1 MGRTNNNDAPRPH
14 LPPIEKIELSN
25 DHKMWR
31 LAAVIFLMLFGAAA
45 LVYALVGFMSA
56 DAGWQRIEASSSAET
71 NCSGDFVLLYN
82 IGAGDT
88 SANAEMKALT
98 SAYTNAA
105 IRAYQLYSADEG
117 FDGVHNVYYINRH
130 PNEAVEVDSAL
141 YQAFSLV
148 QRHENRSLYLA
159 PVYCV
164 FNNIFYCDTDAELA
178 DFDPLLNDGL
188 RADFAVMAAYG
199 RDCACVDLR
208 LLGDDR
214 VMLYVSDEYLAYAE
228 AEGIE
233 DFIDFYW
240 MKNAF
245 IVDYLAEALILEGY
259 TFGAISSYDGFV
271 RNLDNVSESDYSF
284 NIFDRAEQSG
294 RVAAVMEYTG
304 RRSIVLLRDFP
315 LNSRDYQHY
324 YRLSNGE
331 TRTAYLDPA
340 DGLSKSA
347 LPALAGYSSNLGCAE
362 ILLRLV
368 PIYIAE
374 RFDEAAVAALT
385 EDDLYSVYCRDGTV
399 CYNDPSLVLS
409 QLYAGEDMT
418 YSASYTGP
426 K

>member
-1 MGRTNNNDAPRPH
+1 MGRGNNNDAPRPH
-14 LPPIEKIELSN
+14 MLPVEKIELPN
-25 DHKMWR
+25 GHKMWR
-31 LAAVIFLMLFGAAA
+31 LAAVIFLMFFGVAA
-45 LVYALVGFMSA
+45 LVYAFVGFLSA
-56 DAGWQRIEASSSAET
+56 DSGWQRIEAGSSAET

-88 SANAEMKALT
+88 TANAEMKALT
-98 SAYTNAA
+98 AAYTNAA
-105 IRAYQLYSADEG
+105 IRAYQLYTGDEG
-117 FDGVHNVYYINRH
+117 YDGVHNVYYINRH
-130 PNEAVEVDSAL
+130 PNEAVDVDSAL

-148 QRHENRSLYLA
+148 QRYENRSLYLA
-159 PVYCV
+159 PVYSV
-164 FNNIFYCDTDAELA
+164 FDNIFYCDTEAELA
-178 DFDPLLNDGL
+178 GFDPLLNDEL
-188 RADFAVMAAYG
+188 RADFAEMAAYG
-199 RDCACVDLR
+199 RDCASVDLR
-208 LLGDDR
+208 LLGNDR

-245 IVDYLAEALILEGY
+245 IADYLADVLMSAGY

-271 RNLDNVSESDYSF
+271 RNLDNVSDTAYSF
-284 NIFDRAEQSG
+284 NIFDRVEQSG
-294 RVAAVMEYTG
+294 RAAAVMEYTG

-340 DGLSKSA
+340 DGLSRSA
-347 LPALAGYSSNLGCAE
+347 LPALASYSSDLGCAE
-362 ILLRLV
+362 ILLRLA

-374 RFDEAAVAALT
+374 RFDEAAVAALA
-385 EDDLYSVYCRDGTV
+385 EDDLYSVYCRDGAV

-409 QLYAGEDMT
+409 QLYAGEDMA
-418 YSASYTGP
+418 YSASYTVP

>member
-1 MGRTNNNDAPRPH
+1 MPGVER
-14 LPPIEKIELSN
+14 IELSN
-25 DHKMWR
+25 DHIMWR
-31 LAAVIFLMLFGAAA
+31 LAAVIFLMLFGAGA
-45 LVYALVGFMSA
+45 LVYAIVGFISA
-56 DAGWQRIEASSSAET
+56 DAGWQRIEANSSAET

-88 SANAEMKALT
+88 SANAEMKALKA
-98 SAYTNAA
+98 AYTDAA
-105 IRAYQLYSADEG
+105 VRAYQLYTGDAG
-117 FDGVHNVYYINRH
+117 FDGVHNVYYLNRH
-130 PNEAVEVDSAL
+130 PNEAVDVDSEL

-148 QRHENRSLYLA
+148 QRYENRLLYLA
-159 PVYCV
+159 PVYSV
-164 FNNIFYCDTDAELA
+164 FDNIFYCDTDTDLA

-188 RADFAVMAAYG
+188 RADFAVMAAYA
-199 RDCACVDLR
+199 RDPASVDLR
-208 LLGDDR
+208 LLGDNR
-214 VMLYVSDEYLAYAE
+214 VMLYVSDEYLAYAG

-245 IVDYLAEALILEGY
+245 IADYLADALVSAGY

-271 RNLDNVSESDYSF
+271 RNLDNVSDTAYSF
-284 NIFDRAEQSG
+284 NIFDRAEQSS

-304 RRSIVLLRDFP
+304 RRSIVFLRDFP
-315 LNSRDYQHY
+315 LNSQDYQHY

-331 TRTAYLDPA
+331 TRTAYLDAA
-340 DGLSKSA
+340 DGLSRSA
-347 LPALAGYSSNLGCAE
+347 LNALVSYSSDLGCAG

-374 RFDEAAVAALT
+374 HFNEAAVAALT
-385 EDDLYSVYCRDGTV
+385 ENGLYCVYCRDGTV

-418 YSASYTGP
+418 YSASYTLP